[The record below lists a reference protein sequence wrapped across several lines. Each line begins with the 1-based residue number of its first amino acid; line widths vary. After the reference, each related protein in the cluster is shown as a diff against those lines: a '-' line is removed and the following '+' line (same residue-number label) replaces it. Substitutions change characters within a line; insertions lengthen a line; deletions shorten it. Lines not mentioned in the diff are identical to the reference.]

1 MSAMDTSPSQ
11 SPSQT
16 PPHRHAYRAADAVL
30 RSHTPT
36 SQFGKS
42 ALVRQCLDGSAFAPP
57 TKQRERKADAAAS
70 LRCCAACLR
79 PGATRRCGRC
89 GKASYCSKDCQRQ
102 DWARHK
108 KTCLG
113 RDDALSAPIASL
125 TSELSNVFRLGE
137 DALRRAGLPN
147 PSVSWSKEVLEALC
161 DCCLLPGLQL
171 VPSDDRP
178 HEGLGLGLRTIA
190 LLFLRYGATPTPKLL
205 QMVLAHKS
213 VESGPGTEDPAAYI
227 VARARMGPETFPSGH
242 PLRGPCDDALIRLG
256 PLLRHASSVQLP
268 PEPLLGLGSGE
279 DDRVEIIEA
288 LLRSLAYV
296 QEPAPSGKVDL
307 VQR

>member
-1 MSAMDTSPSQ
+1 MDT

-57 TKQRERKADAAAS
+57 AKSRERKADAAAS

-108 KTCLG
+108 NMSGARRRPERADRVVDFRIVERLPVG
-113 RDDALSAPIASL
+113 RGG
-125 TSELSNVFRLGE
+125 SEK
-137 DALRRAGLPN
+137 AGLPN

-213 VESGPGTEDPAAYI
+213 VESGPGMEDPAAYI
-227 VARARMGPETFPSGH
+227 VARARHGPGDVSFRVIRSAG
-242 PLRGPCDDALIRLG
+242 RVMMRLIRLG

-307 VQR
+307 VRCTVF

>member
-1 MSAMDTSPSQ
+1 MASAMDTSPSR
-11 SPSQT
+11 T

-57 TKQRERKADAAAS
+57 AKQQHRKTDAAAS

-89 GKASYCSKDCQRQ
+89 GKASYCSKDCQRT

-113 RDDALSAPIASL
+113 RDDALNAPIQSL

-137 DALRRAGLPN
+137 DALKRAGLPN

-190 LLFLRYGATPTPKLL
+190 LLFLRHGAKPTPKLL

-213 VESGPGTEDPAAYI
+213 VESGPGMEDPAAYI

-242 PLRGPCDDALIRLG
+242 PLRGPCDDALIRRG

-268 PEPLLGLGSGE
+268 PEPVLGLGSGE

>member
-1 MSAMDTSPSQ
+1 MSAMDT
-11 SPSQT
+11 SQT

-42 ALVRQCLDGSAFAPP
+42 ALVRQCLDGTAFAPP
-57 TKQRERKADAAAS
+57 TKQRERKADAASA

-89 GKASYCSKDCQRQ
+89 GKASYCSKDCQRT

-113 RDDALSAPIASL
+113 RDDALNAPIQSL

-137 DALRRAGLPN
+137 DALKRAGLPN

-190 LLFLRYGATPTPKLL
+190 LLFLRHGATPTPKLYKWSSRTNPWRAG
-205 QMVLAHKS
+205 LAWRIRRLISWRAHGAGDVS
-213 VESGPGTEDPAAYI
+213 FRSSLALALRRRVDS
-227 VARARMGPETFPSGH
+227 ARAVAAARVFCPIATGAFIGTGVR
-242 PLRGPCDDALIRLG
+242 RG
-256 PLLRHASSVQLP
+256 
-268 PEPLLGLGSGE
+268 
-279 DDRVEIIEA
+279 
-288 LLRSLAYV
+288 
-296 QEPAPSGKVDL
+296 
-307 VQR
+307 